1 MRTFVNR
8 VHGPAAPRRTGPLH
22 RTAPDEPW
30 PSRSPR
36 TRGADR
42 DGAARPAAE
51 GNPPRPARNRLD
63 G

>member
-1 MRTFVNR
+1 MHSFENSAARFV
-8 VHGPAAPRRTGPLH
+8 PAASRRMGPLH

-42 DGAARPAAE
+42 DGAAR
-51 GNPPRPARNRLD
+51 R
-63 G
+63 

>member
-1 MRTFVNR
+1 MHSFENRAARFV
-8 VHGPAAPRRTGPLH
+8 VPAASRRTGPLH

-42 DGAARPAAE
+42 DGAAR
-51 GNPPRPARNRLD
+51 R
-63 G
+63 

>member
-1 MRTFVNR
+1 MHGFVK
-8 VHGPAAPRRTGPLH
+8 GADGLAAPRRTGPLH

-42 DGAARPAAE
+42 DGAVRPRAE
-51 GNPPRPARNRLD
+51 GNRPRPARNRAD

>member
-8 VHGPAAPRRTGPLH
+8 ADGPAASRRTGPLH
-22 RTAPDEPW
+22 RSAPDEPW

-42 DGAARPAAE
+42 DGAARPLAE
-51 GNPPRPARNRLD
+51 ANRPRPARNRAD